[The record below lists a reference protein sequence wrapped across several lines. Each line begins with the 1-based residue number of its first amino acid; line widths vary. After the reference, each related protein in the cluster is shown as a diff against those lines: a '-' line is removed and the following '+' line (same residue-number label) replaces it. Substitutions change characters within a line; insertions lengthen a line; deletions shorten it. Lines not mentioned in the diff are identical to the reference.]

1 MWNRFLWNHQ
11 PWYYRAL
18 FLCFTVHAMLLHT
31 IQFPSVCFQK
41 KFYYGLLRC
50 FMSCIAN
57 WRWKR
62 CEKFKII
69 EIKWRIKE
77 KLKESVGLTFTLN
90 QTMGRNENNHKKW
103 EITNST
109 HYSKSYFSWYF
120 QSSVYFRWLLFLF
133 YVIIWWLWKCQ
144 VSERMERCGLWN
156 HTFHC
161 VCSFEQQP
169 ACSFI
174 TYTNANANAKHNA
187 SSVERE

>member
-69 EIKWRIKE
+69 KIKWRIKE
-77 KLKESVGLTFTLN
+77 KLKESVVLEPDDGAKWKQSQKVGNYKFNALFQVVFLLIFSVFSLFSVTSFSLLCYYLMAVEMSSEWTNGTMWTMEPYISLCVLIWTATGLLIHHI
-90 QTMGRNENNHKKW
+90 HK
-103 EITNST
+103 
-109 HYSKSYFSWYF
+109 
-120 QSSVYFRWLLFLF
+120 R
-133 YVIIWWLWKCQ
+133 KCK
-144 VSERMERCGLWN
+144 R
-156 HTFHC
+156 
-161 VCSFEQQP
+161 
-169 ACSFI
+169 
-174 TYTNANANAKHNA
+174 
-187 SSVERE
+187 